1 MKNTFI
7 ITLICFSAF
16 SFGQVPE
23 FPKFNKIDALDVTID
38 LNNILVEQ
46 GKFSFNNL
54 NELPERLSLGSEFS
68 GKIKADLNPIGQ
80 KEGRDLDL
88 LCEFKDGKLNGLQYY
103 IEPRFLEISS
113 YRDGILDGVQETYWK
128 AANGKFY
135 LKRAK
140 RFENEKLVWQ
150 FNQYNYG
157 ETDEFSRSQYLQ
169 NNLVITEIEIYKND
183 GVQYVWNYDRYS
195 YYSGVQQVFDLDSVL
210 LLEVNLTKGNGTLEV
225 ERKHDNQLI
234 EFIDG
239 RKHYEKLIYKN
250 GQLKYEENEN
260 GVKEW
265 YENGQLKIEEIYGN
279 ENDVYREWYENGK
292 KKYEENE
299 NGVKEWYE
307 NGQLKIEETD
317 NGFKEW
323 YENGQLSYE
332 EIYDNSVDYY
342 ERSWNKNGQLI
353 YEENEN
359 GFKQCYKNGQ
369 LKYEENENGVKEWYK
384 NGHLKYEELYGNEQ
398 HNDVYREW
406 YKNGQLKHEENEN
419 GFKEWHKNGR
429 LKHEELYENE

>member
-7 ITLICFSAF
+7 ITLLCFSAF
-16 SFGQVPE
+16 SLGQVPE
-23 FPKFNKIDALDVTID
+23 FPKFKKIDALDVTID
-38 LNNILVEQ
+38 LNNILEQ
-46 GKFSFNNL
+46 WEFRFKNL

-88 LCEFKDGKLNGLQYY
+88 LCEFKDGKPNGLQYY
-103 IEPRFLEISS
+103 IAPNWMKISS
-113 YRDGILDGVQETYWK
+113 YRDGILDGLQETYQK

-135 LKRAK
+135 LQRAE
-140 RFENEKLVWQ
+140 RFENEKLVWK

-169 NNLVITEIEIYKND
+169 NNLVVTEIEIYKND
-183 GVQYVWNYDRYS
+183 GVQYVWNYDLYS

-225 ERKHDNQLI
+225 ERKHDNQYI

-239 RKHYEKLIYKN
+239 KKHYEKLIYKN

-265 YENGQLKIEEIYGN
+265 YENGQLK
-279 ENDVYREWYENGK
+279 
-292 KKYEENE
+292 YEEFYVADNYY
-299 NGVKEWYE
+299 NRSWNE
-307 NGQLKIEETD
+307 NGQL
-317 NGFKEW
+317 
-323 YENGQLSYE
+323 
-332 EIYDNSVDYY
+332 V
-342 ERSWNKNGQLI
+342 
-353 YEENEN
+353 
-359 GFKQCYKNGQ
+359 
-369 LKYEENENGVKEWYK
+369 YEENENGVKEWYK

-406 YKNGQLKHEENEN
+406 YKNGELKFEENEN
-419 GFKEWHKNGR
+419 GVKEWYKNGH
-429 LKHEELYENE
+429 LKYEELYENE